1 MTNYPIDLPPIETA
15 TDFCYNYLAFSV
27 IYFSVSELF
36 MTKSAEFDHL
46 DYQIIL
52 ELRKDARKSASE
64 IARALK
70 ANERTIRNR
79 IDRLVES
86 GAVRLT
92 SILDP
97 QAFGYVNTVDIF
109 LEVEPEQEHTVIE
122 RLLQMHEVS
131 YLAYGLG
138 TQEISIEARF
148 KDNAEMRTF
157 LGKVLP
163 SIPGVR
169 VKGYALVPR
178 ILRNIDEWLPRP
190 EDFGD

>member
-1 MTNYPIDLPPIETA
+1 
-15 TDFCYNYLAFSV
+15 
-27 IYFSVSELF
+27 
-36 MTKSAEFDHL
+36 MTKSAQFDLL

-79 IDRLVES
+79 IDRLVQS

-109 LEVEPEQEHTVIE
+109 LEVDPNQEQAAIKQ
-122 RLLQMHEVS
+122 LLNMHEVS

-138 TQEISIEARF
+138 TQDISIEARF
-148 KDNAEMRTF
+148 KDNAEMRQF

-178 ILRNIDEWLPRP
+178 ILRNIDEWLPKP
-190 EDFGD
+190 EDFEMICCILSMRNFLFSGGYIYDSQTFY

>member
-1 MTNYPIDLPPIETA
+1 
-15 TDFCYNYLAFSV
+15 
-27 IYFSVSELF
+27 
-36 MTKSAEFDHL
+36 MTKSAHFDSL
-46 DYQIIL
+46 DYKIIL

-64 IARALK
+64 IARALH

-79 IDRLVES
+79 IERLVES

-97 QAFGYVNTVDIF
+97 HAFGYVNTVDIF
-109 LEVEPEQEHTVIE
+109 LEVDPDQEQSAIDQ
-122 RLLQMHEVS
+122 LLSMREVS

-138 TQEISIEARF
+138 TQDISIEARF
-148 KDNAEMRTF
+148 KDNAEMRQF

-163 SIPGVR
+163 SIHGVR

-178 ILRNIDEWLPRP
+178 ILRNIDEWLPKP
-190 EDFGD
+190 EDFEG

>member
-1 MTNYPIDLPPIETA
+1 
-15 TDFCYNYLAFSV
+15 
-27 IYFSVSELF
+27 
-36 MTKSAEFDHL
+36 MTKNTQFDAL

-52 ELRKDARKSASE
+52 ELRQDARKSASE
-64 IARALK
+64 IARSLH

-97 QAFGYVNTVDIF
+97 IAFGYINTVDIF
-109 LEVEPEQEHTVIE
+109 LVVDPDQEQSVINQ
-122 RLLQMHEVS
+122 LLYMQEVS
-131 YLAYGLG
+131 YLAYGFG

-157 LGKVLP
+157 LGRVLP
-163 SIPGVR
+163 AIAGVR

-190 EDFGD
+190 EDFSR

>member
-1 MTNYPIDLPPIETA
+1 MA
-15 TDFCYNYLAFSV
+15 
-27 IYFSVSELF
+27 
-36 MTKSAEFDHL
+36 KSAEFDHL

-52 ELRKDARKSASE
+52 ELRKDARKSASD
-64 IARALK
+64 IARAIQ

-79 IDRLVES
+79 IDRLVQS
-86 GAVRLT
+86 GAIRLT

-109 LEVEPEQEHTVIE
+109 LEVEPEREQAAIEH
-122 RLLQMHEVS
+122 LLQMHEVS

-178 ILRNIDEWLPRP
+178 ILRNIDEWMPRP

>member
-1 MTNYPIDLPPIETA
+1 MTRPI
-15 TDFCYNYLAFSV
+15 S
-27 IYFSVSELF
+27 
-36 MTKSAEFDHL
+36 FDQL

-64 IARALK
+64 IARTLN

-97 QAFGYVNTVDIF
+97 HAFGYVNTVDIF
-109 LEVEPEQEHTVIE
+109 LEVQLEHEQTAIQQ
-122 RLLQMHEVS
+122 LLSMQEVS

-138 TQEISIEARF
+138 TQDISIEARF
-148 KDNAEMRTF
+148 KDNAEMRHF

-163 SIPGVR
+163 SIPGVK

-178 ILRNIDEWLPRP
+178 ILRNIDEWLPKP
-190 EDFGD
+190 EDFEG